1 MFQHAFE
8 TFLDRNGFT
17 DNEYTRGDNFHLVLQ
32 GCVEPKKKPLLR
44 GAFHAEMLLGQAE
57 PTVTVLIPA
66 LEVVG
71 TGLEITMTVTAETGT
86 QRTHREAIAR
96 HHRMDGD
103 ELCHVGTVGTS
114 VFDGVGDGM
123 EEQGLVSSQCQG
135 TEAEQG
141 EGTDEQAREE
151 AGDSHDGVSFS

>member
-1 MFQHAFE
+1 MTQRKAP
-8 TFLDRNGFT
+8 TMRGFFT
-17 DNEYTRGDNFHLVLQ
+17 QISV
-32 GCVEPKKKPLLR
+32 
-44 GAFHAEMLLGQAE
+44 LGQAE

-96 HHRMDGD
+96 HHRVDGD
-103 ELCHVGTVGTS
+103 ELCHVGTVGTNI
-114 VFDGVGDGM
+114 FDGVGDRV
-123 EEQGLVSSQCQG
+123 EDQRFVSGYGQG
-135 TEAEQG
+135 TETEQG

>member
-1 MFQHAFE
+1 MTQRKSPYDE
-8 TFLDRNGFT
+8 GLFT
-17 DNEYTRGDNFHLVLQ
+17 QILVL
-32 GCVEPKKKPLLR
+32 
-44 GAFHAEMLLGQAE
+44 GQTE

-86 QRTHREAIAR
+86 QRTYREAVAR

-114 VFDGVGDGM
+114 VFDGVGDGV
-123 EEQGLVSSQCQG
+123 EEQGFVSSQCQG
-135 TEAEQG
+135 TETEQG
-141 EGTDEQAREE
+141 KGTDEQAREE
-151 AGDSHDGVSFS
+151 ASDSHDGVSFS

>member
-1 MFQHAFE
+1 MTQRKSPYDE
-8 TFLDRNGFT
+8 GLFT
-17 DNEYTRGDNFHLVLQ
+17 QISV
-32 GCVEPKKKPLLR
+32 
-44 GAFHAEMLLGQAE
+44 LGQAE

-86 QRTHREAIAR
+86 QRTYREAIAR
-96 HHRMDGD
+96 HHRVDGD

-114 VFDGVGDGM
+114 VFDGVGDGV

-135 TEAEQG
+135 TETEQG
-141 EGTDEQAREE
+141 EGADKQAREE
-151 AGDSHDGVSFS
+151 ASDSHDGVSFS